1 MKRSSVG
8 ELDKKD
14 GGKTGGFILQPS
26 DDTES
31 VTSGVGLVESESLV
45 TQSKRTATDDLMFQ
59 GLLRTHTVSN
69 KYEIFNSIDI
79 NKVSYIHLFNMMQLR
94 RDISSVA
101 AEEVTVRAIFFVED
115 KSGNKLLMFDSE
127 DPYPNGPIERSIFE
141 EL

>member
-45 TQSKRTATDDLMFQ
+45 T
-59 GLLRTHTVSN
+59 
-69 KYEIFNSIDI
+69 
-79 NKVSYIHLFNMMQLR
+79 
-94 RDISSVA
+94 
-101 AEEVTVRAIFFVED
+101 
-115 KSGNKLLMFDSE
+115 
-127 DPYPNGPIERSIFE
+127 
-141 EL
+141 